1 MSKQQRMVR
10 GWALAAAMCLGT
22 AIAPQAQLAPP
33 QVVAPQAQVA
43 PPQADGKITPE
54 QERQL
59 LSLVDELIKF
69 SSDETG
75 LPIKSTV
82 KRQITSRATV
92 ESYLKQKFEEDES
105 AKRLQRSE
113 IVLKKF
119 GLLDRDFALKP
130 FLLALLKEQIEAYYD
145 SKTKTVYM
153 LDWVNIE
160 EQKPV
165 LAHELTHALQDQH
178 SDLEKWNNQTPDDV
192 SLKSSDDTDH
202 LARDEMDTA
211 REAVIEGQATA
222 VMMDYILK
230 PMGKSLIKDPE
241 VMDFVRQHMAASEDS
256 PVLARAP
263 LLLSESMMF
272 PYRDGL
278 SFEQD
283 VWMDQGQAAAFA
295 GTMDRPPTS
304 SWEIINPREY
314 EKRHVPAVPLLP
326 NIHPLLDKLYKP
338 YDIGQVGQLDVRI
351 LTELFGGEQAA
362 GNLTPAWDGGLYW
375 AGQRLSAKTP
385 ADHPTD
391 KDPSVGT
398 PEEQSKT
405 DSIALFYLSVWKN
418 SASAQAFAHIYAD
431 ELGRKYSGVKEL
443 LSADFTTGR
452 SGDEEQVYSTS
463 EGPVVI
469 TTRGKLV
476 FVAESFPLD
485 LARKLT
491 ALILDAQG
499 TGELKMAETVQRP
512 IPGPGS
518 PRIRG
523 PRRAIIARWGEG
535 TGLRPWGGALDS
547 VPRQSLTG
555 NLVHFISSCGV
566 MKAVVSAA
574 MQASR

>member
-1 MSKQQRMVR
+1 MSKQLRMVR
-10 GWALAAAMCLGT
+10 GWTSAAAFCLAAFMTLAQQPPV
-22 AIAPQAQLAPP
+22 AI
-33 QVVAPQAQVA
+33 APQAQVA
-43 PPQADGKITPE
+43 PPQVEGKITPE

-59 LSLVDELIKF
+59 FSLVDELIKF

-75 LPIKSTV
+75 LPVKSTV

-92 ESYLKQKFEEDES
+92 ESYLKQKFEEDEG

-192 SLKSSDDTDH
+192 SLNSSDDTDH

-211 REAVIEGQATA
+211 REAVVEGQATA

-362 GNLTPAWDGGLYW
+362 GDLTPAWDGGLYW
-375 AGQRLSAKTP
+375 AGQRLSAKTL
-385 ADHPTD
+385 
-391 KDPSVGT
+391 
-398 PEEQSKT
+398 EEQSNT

-418 SASAQAFAHIYAD
+418 SASAQAFARIYDD

-443 LSADFTTGR
+443 RSADFTTGR

-469 TTRGKLV
+469 TTRGNLV
-476 FVAESFPLD
+476 FVSESFPLD

-499 TGELKMAETVQRP
+499 TGALKMANRTQPRAPFCCHPERAKRVE
-512 IPGPGS
+512 GPAVGTSGARVGDLEAQS
-518 PRIRG
+518 PDTWE
-523 PRRAIIARWGEG
+523 P
-535 TGLRPWGGALDS
+535 
-547 VPRQSLTG
+547 LTA
-555 NLVHFISSCGV
+555 NLIHFFSNCGV
-566 MKAVVSAA
+566 MKAAVDAEIK
-574 MQASR
+574 